1 MQARCFGN
9 GIAIR
14 YREDGINGKNEI
26 YGIEKSLLKI
36 YLYL

>member
-26 YGIEKSLLKI
+26 CGIEKSFLKI